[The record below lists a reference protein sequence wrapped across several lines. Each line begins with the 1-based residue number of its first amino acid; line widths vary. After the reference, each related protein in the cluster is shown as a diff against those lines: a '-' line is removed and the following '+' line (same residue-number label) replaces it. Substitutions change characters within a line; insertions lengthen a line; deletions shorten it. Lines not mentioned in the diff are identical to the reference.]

1 MKCSPSLFC
10 IRPHTKI
17 RALSAN
23 MDAEETAAAKDYAI
37 ERILNGEDHYHVLG
51 IDPQPTGNLVDAAR
65 RCVILSKVSKAA
77 LTNCYRT
84 LSRFVHT
91 DKNIENPEATRAF
104 QKLREAMSAVFC
116 SVSELHT
123 YIHTYI
129 HMSYI
134 HTHIQQTYI
143 RK

>member
-1 MKCSPSLFC
+1 
-10 IRPHTKI
+10 
-17 RALSAN
+17 

-51 IDPQPTGNLVDAAR
+51 IDPQPTGNPVDAAR

-77 LTNCYRT
+77 LTRSYRT
-84 LSRFVHT
+84 LSRFVHP

-104 QKLREAMSAVFC
+104 QKLSEAMSAVFC

-123 YIHTYI
+123 YICHTYI
-129 HMSYI
+129 HTYI
-134 HTHIQQTYI
+134 QTYI
-143 RK
+143 CT